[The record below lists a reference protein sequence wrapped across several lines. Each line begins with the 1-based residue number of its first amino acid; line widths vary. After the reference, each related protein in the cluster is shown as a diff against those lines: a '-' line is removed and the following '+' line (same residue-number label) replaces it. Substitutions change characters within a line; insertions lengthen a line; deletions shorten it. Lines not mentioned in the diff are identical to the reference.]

1 MLAGSRWL
9 REVPLVLE
17 GCLDLAI
24 GRLLLAVLRRL
35 VLHFP
40 ASRYPLWAFFFPQ
53 LAVEVRIIQPLG
65 GTPDF
70 CPTLFITT
78 HYAFVVTQVEP
89 WPWLF

>member
-24 GRLLLAVLRRL
+24 GRLLLAVLKRL

-40 ASRYPLWAFFFPQ
+40 GIKIS
-53 LAVEVRIIQPLG
+53 PLG
-65 GTPDF
+65 L
-70 CPTLFITT
+70 LFSATCCGGSDHSALRRYT
-78 HYAFVVTQVEP
+78 
-89 WPWLF
+89 